1 MSSMLTFAQHRSLI
15 FESLS
20 DAHQQTAAGRFS
32 GPTILNGD
40 DATRITS
47 YFDRGRPTNMRKI
60 NLLASKAILYMDQ
73 GTFHIMSSPML
84 TLDPFGQEIFI
95 GHDGDSIFHPSPISI
110 PAKDATDSI
119 KVLIYDSA
127 P

>member
-1 MSSMLTFAQHRSLI
+1 MQ
-15 FESLS
+15 
-20 DAHQQTAAGRFS
+20 
-32 GPTILNGD
+32 
-40 DATRITS
+40 
-47 YFDRGRPTNMRKI
+47 KI